1 MGLGSAIFPRS
12 GMSNVLDGDRH
23 MKTLEYPS
31 KGFADAAK
39 NLINEKEEFTV
50 VVPKNAT
57 KKSVLLRFLP
67 VLLTRK
73 DHRNIF
79 RKMLDMWHIRD
90 LFEGVGLAVLEERY
104 EMRYEDKG
112 DLIIYFKP
120 ITKK

>member
-1 MGLGSAIFPRS
+1 
-12 GMSNVLDGDRH
+12 

-31 KGFADAAK
+31 EGFADAAK
-39 NLINEKEEFTV
+39 NLIKKKEEFTV
-50 VVPKNAT
+50 VVPKNEK
-57 KKSVLLRFLP
+57 KKSVLLRFFP
-67 VLLTRK
+67 ELLNRK
-73 DHRNIF
+73 DHRSIF

-90 LFEGVGLAVLEERY
+90 FFEAVSLEIYEKRY

>member
-1 MGLGSAIFPRS
+1 
-12 GMSNVLDGDRH
+12 

-50 VVPKNAT
+50 VVPKNAK
-57 KKSVLLRFLP
+57 KKSALLRFLP

-73 DHRNIF
+73 DHRKIF
-79 RKMLDMWHIRD
+79 RKILDTWRIRD
-90 LFEGVGLAVLEERY
+90 LFEGVALAVFEKRY

-112 DLIIYFKP
+112 NLIIFFKP

>member
-1 MGLGSAIFPRS
+1 
-12 GMSNVLDGDRH
+12 

-31 KGFADAAK
+31 EGFADATK

-50 VVPKNAT
+50 VVPKNEK
-57 KKSVLLRFLP
+57 KKSVLLRVLP
-67 VLLTRK
+67 GLLTRK
-73 DHRNIF
+73 DNRSIF
-79 RKMLDMWHIRD
+79 RTLLDTWHIEVF
-90 LFEGVGLAVLEERY
+90 FEAVALEIFEKRY